1 MEIGSVLISFALLTG
16 GGAGVDT
23 GGLGTGGLAVAGGL
37 FVGLIGGGVD
47 RKNSMLGNLE

>member
-23 GGLGTGGLAVAGGL
+23 GGLGTQGQAGSIKCFTGLEPK
-37 FVGLIGGGVD
+37 FVVLRIKVVLGVC
-47 RKNSMLGNLE
+47 